1 MGLFDFFRK
10 EKTASTTT
18 TGGHIKSQAALM
30 TDHELIVHTLE
41 NENDQVSALSAI
53 NHYTDLDLLKKI
65 NNECTGKLA
74 AGALKRSRVLT
85 LDHLIKSSINDADQ
99 AFFDV
104 LTDREL
110 LKIIRQGHCPEL
122 KLISFSKLKD
132 SESFK
137 GAACAEDKQVARLAV
152 DKIEDKKLLE
162 YVSKHAASGNV
173 KNYAKRKL
181 RELNP
186 AQKEQEVQVESVN
199 QDQDRKIKSILSSLH
214 AMSSLAHWDQL
225 GPEYE
230 KACAAWEAL
239 AVTDDSL
246 QEQFK
251 TWSEACADK
260 FNTWKAAETAVS
272 EARQKAEQG
281 ESLRVQLSEQLD
293 AEQTLESLELLEQ
306 EFEGLEALVD
316 QEKEKTWKTEI
327 TFKLK
332 KQRKILGDIARRE
345 ASRQKDEAQAVLL
358 LEAIAELRQSEKP
371 SFGRLRRLQNDWKE
385 IAANVSEAQIKQFE
399 ENIQALEV
407 LVEGARAEQEV
418 QAKRA
423 EDLCAKIEAVESVS
437 KANSDLIKA
446 SQKELNE
453 ICAGLKEGGDL
464 KTRFRKAADGY
475 FNKVAESHEDD
486 AFKEMANEQ
495 RAEELFEEM
504 KTLAAQ
510 VVDGKLFNKI
520 KAFRQTWN
528 QLRPLPK
535 SRHEKIKQS
544 FEDLAQGLFTRWT
557 DYTKEQDLL
566 RDANLVI
573 KKELIEKAREVVSD
587 WTDSK
592 ETGKAVRELQKQ
604 WKESGSVKREIS
616 DEIWEEF
623 NGLCQTFY
631 TEADEITKKAEA
643 VKLQL
648 LERAKQL
655 LADPEKYASYH
666 KDVIDLRS
674 KWKEAGFAG
683 YKSEKELWPAFNE
696 ACNTIFAASQAEK
709 NKFRTEQN
717 EVRGQRDELI
727 AKANKLVEKFKELE
741 LNRSAESVL
750 HYLKSLLND
759 LGRCDRRTA
768 QNQYDVISE
777 QIAGFKELKYT
788 ESPSFYFEKLEEL
801 KSGSLELDADLQDL
815 LKDFSPEIKRSTR
828 VNKVCQDMEK
838 LSRQPIQYDDSV
850 ELDLKKAAK
859 DLMAAMTS
867 APIEEEEDRLP
878 SVNSVQAKGLSWSY
892 NFRIFVELMAQTDT
906 KSLERYLSSA
916 KAFHE
921 AASPVNS

>member
-1 MGLFDFFRK
+1 MGIFDFFRK
-10 EKTASTTT
+10 DKTNSTTT
-18 TGGHIKSQAALM
+18 SGGHVKSQAALM

-41 NENDQVSALSAI
+41 NEPDQVSALSAI

-65 NNECTGKLA
+65 NNECSGKLA
-74 AGALKRSRVLT
+74 EGALKRSRVLT
-85 LDHLIKSSINDADQ
+85 LDHLIKSTINDADQ

-132 SESFK
+132 NESFK
-137 GAACAEDKQVARLAV
+137 GAACVEDKQVARLAV
-152 DKIEDKKLLE
+152 DKIEDKKVLE

-186 AQKEQEVQVESVN
+186 EQKKEEIQVESVN
-199 QDQDRKIKSILSSLH
+199 QDQDRKVKSILSSLH
-214 AMSSLAHWDQL
+214 AMSSLADWDQL

-230 KACAAWEAL
+230 NACVAWESL
-239 AVTDDSL
+239 AVTDESL
-246 QEQFK
+246 QEQYK
-251 TWSEACADK
+251 TWSGACADK
-260 FNTWKAAETAVS
+260 FNAWKAAEEAVI
-272 EARQKAEQG
+272 EARNKAEQG
-281 ESLRVQLSEQLD
+281 ELLRVQLSEKLD
-293 AEQTLESLELLEQ
+293 AEQSLESLDLLSQ
-306 EFEGLEALVD
+306 EFEALEILAD
-316 QEKEKTWKTEI
+316 EAKEKTWKSEI
-327 TFKLK
+327 NFKLK
-332 KQRKILGDIARRE
+332 KQRKVLENEARRE
-345 ASRQKDEAQAVLL
+345 ANRQKDEAQAVVLL
-358 LEAIAELRQSEKP
+358 AEIAELRQSEKP
-371 SFGRLRRLQNDWKE
+371 SFGKVRRLQNSWKE
-385 IAANVSEAQIKQFE
+385 IAANVNEAQIKQFE
-399 ENIQALEV
+399 ADLQALESV
-407 LVEGARAEQEV
+407 VQEVKAEQEV
-418 QAKRA
+418 QSKRA
-423 EDLCAKIEAVESVS
+423 EDLCAKVEAVESVS
-437 KANSDLIKA
+437 NANSDLIKA
-446 SQKELNE
+446 AQKELNE
-453 ICAGLKEGGDL
+453 ICAGLKDSGDL
-464 KTRFRKAADGY
+464 KSRFRKAADRY

-495 RAEELFEEM
+495 SAEELFEQM
-504 KTLAAQ
+504 KILATQAA
-510 VVDGKLFNKI
+510 DGKLFNKI

-535 SRHEKIKQS
+535 SRYDKIKQS
-544 FEDLAQGLFTRWT
+544 FEDLAQGLFARWT
-557 DYTKEQDLL
+557 EYTKEQDAQ
-566 RDANLVI
+566 RDANLII
-573 KKELIEKAREVVSD
+573 KKELIEKAREVVTD

-616 DEIWEEF
+616 DEIWAEF
-623 NGLCQTFY
+623 NGLCQSFY
-631 TEADEITKKAEA
+631 AEADEIIKKSEAE
-643 VKLQL
+643 KRQL

-683 YKSEKELWPAFNE
+683 YKSEKELWPEFNE

-709 NKFRTEQN
+709 NKFRAEQN
-717 EVRGQRDELI
+717 EVRDQREELI
-727 AKANKLVEKFKELE
+727 SKAHQLVEKFKELE

-768 QNQYDVISE
+768 QVQYDAISK
-777 QIAGFKELKYT
+777 QIASFKELKYT
-788 ESPSFYFEKLEEL
+788 ESPNFYFEKLESL
-801 KSGSLELDADLQDL
+801 KSDSLELDTDLQAL
-815 LKDFSPEIKRSTR
+815 LKDFSPEIKRSSR
-828 VNKVCQDMEK
+828 INKTCQDMEK

-867 APIEEEEDRLP
+867 APVEEDEKLP
-878 SVNSVQAKGLSWSY
+878 SVNSVQAKGLSWTY
-892 NFRIFVELMAQTDT
+892 NFRIFVELIAQADD

-916 KAFHE
+916 KAFYE
-921 AASPVNS
+921 AASPVHS